1 MRIRFKTYKY
11 SGAAT
16 AVSVFS
22 AMIVLLCSIFAIAML
37 FTVNIIGFIIL
48 LAIVIVLN
56 WFFIEDIPD
65 KIAEKDLKSK
75 LRKRPKFACKFCN
88 ENPGTYFAVAAENPK
103 FAEKYYLNE
112 NGKVVKKK

>member
-22 AMIVLLCSIFAIAML
+22 AIISLFCTIFGIAML
-37 FTVNIIGFIIL
+37 ISFNIIGFIIL

-65 KIAEKDLKSK
+65 KIAKKDLVSK
-75 LRKRPKFACKFCN
+75 LKKRPKFACKFCN
-88 ENPGTYFAVAAENPK
+88 ENPGTFEAIAAENPK
-103 FAEKYYLNE
+103 FAEIYCLNE
-112 NGKVVKKK
+112 EGKVVKRK